1 VLLSVTPEIGR
12 CYAVKNNPTDQKYRL
27 NMV

>member
-1 VLLSVTPEIGR
+1 VTPEIGR